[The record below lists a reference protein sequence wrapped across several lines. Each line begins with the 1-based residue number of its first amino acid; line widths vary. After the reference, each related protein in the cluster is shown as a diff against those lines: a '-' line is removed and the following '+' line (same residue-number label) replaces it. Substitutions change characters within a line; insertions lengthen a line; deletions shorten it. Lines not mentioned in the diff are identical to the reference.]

1 MNGHDAWKGV
11 DVLIPRRVHQ
21 NRRQAIQAACL
32 DMSALIEALPGTSPV
47 PLDTAFSD
55 MLAQAD
61 PDACKAWI
69 ARAIRAL
76 PTRTDMEAT
85 NGDA

>member
-1 MNGHDAWKGV
+1 MNGHDAWEGV
-11 DVLIPRRVHQ
+11 AVLIPRRVHQ
-21 NRRQAIQAACL
+21 KRQEAVQAACL
-32 DMSALIEALPGTSPV
+32 DMGALIEALPGTSPA
-47 PLDTAFSD
+47 PQGTALSD

-85 NGDA
+85 SGDA

>member
-1 MNGHDAWKGV
+1 MNGHDAWEGV
-11 DVLIPRRVHQ
+11 DVLIPKRVHQ
-21 NRRQAIQAACL
+21 NHREAVQAACL
-32 DMSALIEALPGTSPV
+32 DMGALIEALPGTSPV
-47 PLDTAFSD
+47 PLDAALSD

-76 PTRTDMEAT
+76 PTRTDMEAAD
-85 NGDA
+85 GDA